1 MRDKYLY
8 FGLAAAGTETFNNQ
22 ADQTLELT
30 TGFVNPIPVGVNYLA
45 NGGAKVEVTAHSSG
59 TVAASQQWGSG
70 YGTVT
75 AGDVVDITKGCTIH
89 ATSAVITMKT
99 VAQDPVYGFT
109 IDTDTTGN
117 NDNIVVTQ
125 LKPYE
130 SADGFVYNSKYL
142 RGVHYQTAT
151 TTELHFQGKTG
162 DVGATHDV
170 DTITVTHDSAKFK
183 EFANELT
190 DVIADDNK
198 VSGMVVVRDDM
209 RDINLSVQNASGIES
224 VAQTATAS

>member
-30 TGFVNPIPVGVNYLA
+30 TGFVNPIPVGEDFLT
-45 NGGAKVEVTAHSSG
+45 NGGAKVTVVAASSG
-59 TVAASQQWGSG
+59 TTSADQQFGSA
-70 YGTVT
+70 YGTVV
-75 AGDVVDITKGCTIH
+75 AGDTVDITKGCTIH
-89 ATSAVITMKT
+89 ATTGVITMKT
-99 VAQDPVYGFT
+99 VAQDPVHGFT
-109 IDTDTTGN
+109 IDTDTTTD

-125 LKPYE
+125 LKPYD
-130 SADGFVYNSKYL
+130 SLDGFVYNSRYL
-142 RGVHYQTAT
+142 RGIHYQTAT

-170 DTITVTHDSAKFK
+170 DTITVTHGSAKFK
-183 EFANELT
+183 EFAQELT

-209 RDINLSVQNASGIES
+209 RDINLTTLNASAIAS

>member
-8 FGLAAAGTETFNNQ
+8 FGLAAAGTEAFDNHT
-22 ADQTLELT
+22 AQTLQLT
-30 TGFVNPIPVGVNYLA
+30 TGFVNPIPVGVDYLA
-45 NGGAKVEVTAHSSG
+45 NGGAKVTVTYNANH
-59 TVAASQQWGSG
+59 T
-70 YGTVT
+70 YGTAY
-75 AGDVVDITKGCTIH
+75 AGMTGEIDITAGCTIH
-89 ATSAVITMKT
+89 ATSGLITIAT
-99 VAQDPVYGFT
+99 AAADPVNGWT
-109 IDTDTTGN
+109 KSSTGSE
-117 NDNIVVTQ
+117 NDLDVTQ

-142 RGVHYQTAT
+142 RGMHYQTAT

-170 DTITVTHDSAKFK
+170 DTITVTHGSAKLK
-183 EFANELT
+183 EFAQELT

-209 RDINLSVQNASGIES
+209 RDINLTVQNASAIES

>member
-8 FGLAAAGTETFNNQ
+8 FGLAAAGTEAFDNHT
-22 ADQTLELT
+22 AQTLQLT
-30 TGFVNPIPVGVNYLA
+30 TGFVNPIPVGVDYLA
-45 NGGAKVEVTAHSSG
+45 NGGAKVTVTYNANH
-59 TVAASQQWGSG
+59 T
-70 YGTVT
+70 YGTAY
-75 AGDVVDITKGCTIH
+75 AGMTGEIDITAGCTIH
-89 ATSAVITMKT
+89 ATSGLITIAT
-99 VAQDPVYGFT
+99 AAADPVNGWT
-109 IDTDTTGN
+109 KSSTGSE
-117 NDNIVVTQ
+117 NDLDVTQ

-142 RGVHYQTAT
+142 RGIHYQTAT

-170 DTITVTHDSAKFK
+170 DTITVTHGSAKLK
-183 EFANELT
+183 EFAQELT

-209 RDINLSVQNASGIES
+209 RDINLTVQNASAIES

>member
-30 TGFVNPIPVGVNYLA
+30 TGFVNPIPVGVDFLT
-45 NGGAKVEVTAHSSG
+45 NGGAKVTVVAASSG
-59 TVAASQQWGSG
+59 TTSADQQWGSA
-70 YGTVT
+70 YGTVV
-75 AGDVVDITKGCTIH
+75 AGQTIDITKGCTIH
-89 ATSAVITMKT
+89 ATTAVITMKT

-109 IDTDTTGN
+109 IDTDTTSD

-130 SADGFVYNSKYL
+130 SADGFVYNSRYL
-142 RGVHYQTAT
+142 RGIHYQTAT

-162 DVGATHDV
+162 DLGATHDV
-170 DTITVTHDSAKFK
+170 DTITVTHGSAKLK
-183 EFANELT
+183 EFAQELT

-209 RDINLSVQNASGIES
+209 RDINLTTQNASEIAS

>member
-8 FGLAAAGTETFNNQ
+8 FGLAAAGTEAFDNHT
-22 ADQTLELT
+22 AQTLQLT
-30 TGFVNPIPVGVNYLA
+30 TGFVDPVPVGVNYLA
-45 NGGAKVEVTAHSSG
+45 NGGAKVTVTYNANH
-59 TVAASQQWGSG
+59 T
-70 YGTVT
+70 YGTAY
-75 AGDVVDITKGCTIH
+75 AGMTGEIDITKGCTIA
-89 ATSAVITMKT
+89 ATGGLITIAT
-99 VAQDPVYGFT
+99 ADDDPVYGWT
-109 IDTDTTGN
+109 KSSTGSE
-117 NDNIVVTQ
+117 NDLDVTQ

-170 DTITVTHDSAKFK
+170 DTITVTHGSAKFK

-209 RDINLSVQNASGIES
+209 RDINLSVQNASEIAS